1 MLLKKPNLVLKV
13 CYKTDLYEKTS
24 KQSRA
29 EVNKSI
35 KKLQKDKRNSERELR
50 ASRDKLLSGILKD
63 KSSLG
68 IKDKNDKVLVKKG
81 TELTLKKISSFNFE
95 QFSLEEPWI
104 SGPKSWEKIK
114 LIFDSFYKH
123 LNELEDKLETDIF
136 KLKEGDQ
143 LQPGI

>member
-1 MLLKKPNLVLKV
+1 M
-13 CYKTDLYEKTS
+13 
-24 KQSRA
+24 
-29 EVNKSI
+29 
-35 KKLQKDKRNSERELR
+35 
-50 ASRDKLLSGILKD
+50 LSGILKD

-81 TELTLKKISSFNFE
+81 TKLTLKKISSFNFE

-104 SGPKSWEKIK
+104 SGPKSWDKIK
-114 LIFDSFYKH
+114 LIFDSFHKH

-143 LQPGI
+143 LQPGILKLAKVYVANKRKISIGDKLSLIHI